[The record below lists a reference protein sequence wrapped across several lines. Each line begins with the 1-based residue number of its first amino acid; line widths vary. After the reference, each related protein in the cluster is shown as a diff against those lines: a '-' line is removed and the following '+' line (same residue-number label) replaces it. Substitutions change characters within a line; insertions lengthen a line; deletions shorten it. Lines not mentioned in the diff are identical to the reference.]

1 LADLDGERRAV
12 AAKYGLSV
20 ITATPALE
28 REAGVFALSASAAR
42 EASDVLPEPNDVALL
57 LHRPGTTSRPNL
69 VPTVLQ
75 STKTQPG
82 ARRTDVDALRIL
94 ICAAIILS
102 HALLIFGADPNYHL
116 KSAVPSRSASFVF
129 DFVRANSVSLFF
141 VIAGWSAVAS
151 LRRRSSSQFVME
163 RMTRLLVPLF
173 VGMALFGS
181 IIKYVELS
189 HGIDMGLRGLQHIK
203 PLNESFFKFFP
214 HNLTMLRQITWSH
227 LWFLAYLFLYT
238 VFLLPLLVRLARC
251 APRAVEP
258 AALTVYLPAI
268 PMALLLVATKGYWP
282 FLPNLITDWPN
293 CSFYAL
299 CFVIGAGIAVWPGF
313 EARLSKEAPRLFAFM
328 VLAFA
333 GMTYTGE
340 SAAGRLFVALTMWGG
355 IGAGFGFASRFKPA
369 ATPALTYLTEATMP
383 VFIVHHAPLLLLGVL
398 LLPMALPVWLKIV
411 SIWIVATAIS
421 LAAYHWLIRPWPLVR
436 WSMGMA
442 SNPAITR
449 GVPAPR

>member
-1 LADLDGERRAV
+1 MPTNLPPDQFPTAV
-12 AAKYGLSV
+12 
-20 ITATPALE
+20 
-28 REAGVFALSASAAR
+28 
-42 EASDVLPEPNDVALL
+42 
-57 LHRPGTTSRPNL
+57 
-69 VPTVLQ
+69 Q
-75 STKTQPG
+75 STGTQRG
-82 ARRTDVDALRIL
+82 GRRTDIDALRIL
-94 ICAAIILS
+94 ICAAIVLS

-116 KSAVPSRSASFVF
+116 KSAAPSRSASFVF

-141 VIAGWSAVAS
+141 VIAGWSAVVS
-151 LRRRSSSQFVME
+151 LRRRSSSQFVLE
-163 RMTRLLVPLF
+163 RVTRLLVPLF

-189 HGIDMGLRGLQHIK
+189 HGIDMGLRGLLHIE
-203 PLNESFFKFFP
+203 PLNESFLKFFP
-214 HNLTMLRQITWSH
+214 HNLTLLRQITWSH

-268 PMALLLVATKGYWP
+268 PMALLLVATNGYWP

-328 VLAFA
+328 LLAFA
-333 GMTYTGE
+333 GMIYNGE
-340 SAAGRLFVALTMWGG
+340 SAAGRLFVALTAWGG
-355 IGAGFGFASRFKPA
+355 IGAGLGFASRLKPV

-442 SNPAITR
+442 SNPAIR
-449 GVPAPR
+449 VPALR

>member
-1 LADLDGERRAV
+1 MTFFRNHPSLR
-12 AAKYGLSV
+12 
-20 ITATPALE
+20 
-28 REAGVFALSASAAR
+28 SASFPSGVRLSGRGNANQYAAGPIP
-42 EASDVLPEPNDVALL
+42 DC
-57 LHRPGTTSRPNL
+57 H
-69 VPTVLQ
+69 TVDRNA
-75 STKTQPG
+75 TG

-151 LRRRSSSQFVME
+151 LRRRSSSQFVLE
-163 RMTRLLVPLF
+163 RVTRLLVPLF

-189 HGIDMGLRGLQHIK
+189 HGIDMGLRGLRHIE

-214 HNLTMLRQITWSH
+214 HNLTLLRQITWSH

-268 PMALLLVATKGYWP
+268 PMALLLVATNGYWP
-282 FLPNLITDWPN
+282 FLPNLITDLPN

-313 EARLSKEAPRLFAFM
+313 EARLSKEAPRLFVFM
-328 VLAFA
+328 LLAFA
-333 GMTYTGE
+333 GMTYNGE
-340 SAAGRLFVALTMWGG
+340 SAAGRLFVALTAWGG
-355 IGAGFGFASRFKPA
+355 IAAGFGFASRLKPV

-449 GVPAPR
+449 SVPALR